1 MCVWEAGV
9 NRVLLYRL
17 PESMT
22 ISDLFEGGIL
32 KMNPTMNVIILKKAG
47 FTEVFF
53 FLRNISRNF
62 ISW

>member
-1 MCVWEAGV
+1 
-9 NRVLLYRL
+9 
-17 PESMT
+17 
-22 ISDLFEGGIL
+22 
-32 KMNPTMNVIILKKAG
+32 MNPTMNVIILKKAG